1 MSNRSIILAL
11 GLVVLLAFPLVAEP
25 PAGEF
30 EVHELSLWIT
40 DGGGP
45 VSNAKDSFSSP
56 FPSTVTSSR
65 PTRANAP
72 AAPLGPLGLITFHG
86 RPAASLDIE
95 LRIKNGSFIAHWPS
109 GEVAGNRLLWS
120 RASGTA
126 LVEQPEGDSSLMWV
140 DAEHWIRKARTG
152 DGLFVR
158 SGTRSERFLA
168 YDAERQQV
176 SPLRLHG
183 GPDKFTVSN
192 QSDSTLF
199 DLFLVQRTP
208 AGVRVAWLDELPTGG
223 PAAAP
228 AIAAEKPAEKP
239 AEQQPVD
246 AKAPPEAAPP
256 TEKPKVGLFG
266 LAIPKSARTNAAVGG
281 PAPTGGVEMVLSAPL
296 PTGSA
301 EAQERTTGEL
311 ARRLGQLGLTAH
323 EIDLFV
329 SHYATTLFDDE
340 SLVVGCRQ
348 APAALDADLTLS
360 VFPVPTKVVRVPLL
374 LARNVDPQLPDQ
386 INRLI
391 AQLGDDSFAKRE
403 EAEKQLRQFGV
414 RAFPHLQQAIQDSD
428 LEVVVRAER
437 ILLNQGQKAAGRLG
451 ASEARKTA
459 IPLPA
464 KAAEVAS
471 PKS

>member
-11 GLVVLLAFPLVAEP
+11 GLFVLLASPLVAEP

-40 DGGGP
+40 DDGAP
-45 VSNAKDSFSSP
+45 VSNAKDRFSSP

-65 PTRANAP
+65 PTRAKAP

-95 LRIKNGSFIAHWPS
+95 LRIKNGSFMAHWPS

-126 LVEQPEGDSSLMWV
+126 LLEQPEGDSSLLGI

-158 SGTRSERFLA
+158 SGARSERFLA

-208 AGVRVAWLDELPTGG
+208 AGVRVAWLDELPKEGT
-223 PAAAP
+223 AAAPAP
-228 AIAAEKPAEKP
+228 AIAAEKPGQ
-239 AEQQPVD
+239 QQPVD
-246 AKAPPEAAPP
+246 EKAPPEAAPP
-256 TEKPKVGLFG
+256 TEKPKGGLFG
-266 LAIPKSARTNAAVGG
+266 LAIPKSARPNAAVGG

-301 EAQERTTGEL
+301 EAQERTAGEL

-329 SHYATTLFDDE
+329 SHYAATLFDDE

-348 APAALDADLTLS
+348 DPAALDADLTLS

-374 LARNVDPQLPDQ
+374 LARNVDPRLPDQ
-386 INRLI
+386 INRLV
-391 AQLGDDSFAKRE
+391 AQLGDGSFAKRE

-414 RAFPHLQQAIQDSD
+414 RAFPHLQQAIQDAD

-451 ASEARKTA
+451 TSEVRKTA
-459 IPLPA
+459 APLPA
-464 KAAEVAS
+464 KAAEVAP